1 MSYYRSPLGAR
12 FTRTPLR
19 FDHQHPEYRD
29 FQKLWMKCRHTF
41 MGEEAVKDQMT
52 VYLKALTEQESED
65 YEGYRDRAVFLN
77 TMKRTVNGL
86 VGAAMR
92 KLPILE
98 FPDGMQSHMEDVDL
112 LGNNIYEFI
121 QKVLQ
126 EVLISGR
133 CCVVVD
139 RFENGRCYLTTYNA
153 ENFINWRVYEKTPV
167 MATFAEEVDTT
178 EDGWEHDIVTQYRI
192 FDLDEEGNLT
202 VKIAVE
208 EMPDEDSDEDV
219 KFKIIYET
227 APMMRGELMKSLPV
241 VCINSLGCGFSVQA
255 PPLLDLANLALSHY
269 RTSAD
274 LEHGRHF
281 TSLPQAWITGVDPDE
296 YRHGIRVGSQNVW
309 VIPNETAKVGY
320 LEFQGTGLGSL
331 ENALKEKE
339 AMMAMVGARLLE
351 GGKRGVESAEA
362 TKVRQ
367 NIESS
372 VLSNVVI
379 SVQHGILK
387 ALRFMGEWEGFS
399 SDDINLEMN
408 MDFIDVRIPHQEIIA
423 LVQSYQMGGISMDTL
438 LHNLKQGEVI
448 PHDVTIEEE
457 RDKIELDHGAIANI
471 PEEESFRQVRQEPD
485 VVKEADENINPNGD
499 AS

>member
-12 FTRTPLR
+12 FTKTPLR
-19 FDHQHPEYRD
+19 YDHEHPEYRD
-29 FQKLWMKCRHTF
+29 FRQLWHKCRHTF
-41 MGEEAVKDQMT
+41 IGEETVKDQQT
-52 VYLKALTEQESED
+52 TYLPALTEQDSDD
-65 YEGYRDRAVFLN
+65 YAGYKERAVFLN

-86 VGAAMR
+86 TGAAMR
-92 KLPILE
+92 KLPKLE
-98 FPDGMQSHMEDVDL
+98 YPEAMTEFMEDVDL
-112 LGNNIYEFI
+112 LGTNIYEFI

-153 ENFINWRVYEKTPV
+153 ENLVNWRVSDKTPV
-167 MATFAEEVDTT
+167 MATFGEEVDLTL
-178 EDGWEHDIVTQYRI
+178 DGWEHEIVTQYRI
-192 FDLDEEGNLT
+192 FDIDEEGNLR
-202 VKIAVE
+202 VRIAIE
-208 EMPDEDSDEDV
+208 DIPEEDSDEEV
-219 KFKIIYET
+219 KFKMIYET

-241 VCINSLGCGFSVQA
+241 VCINSMGCGFTTQP

-296 YRHGIRVGSQNVW
+296 YRHGIRVGSSNVW
-309 VIPNETAKVGY
+309 VIPNETARVGY

-387 ALRFMGEWEGFS
+387 ALRFMGEWEGYS
-399 SDDINLEMN
+399 ADEINLEMN

-471 PEEESFRQVRQEPD
+471 PEEESFREVNQDPETIKETEE
-485 VVKEADENINPNGD
+485 VVNPNGD